1 MGLAVVTGGGTGIG
15 KGIARALA
23 NAGHNVVLVGRRGP
37 VVEAAAAELG
47 GGASAFAADVTD
59 VDQLAALADHV
70 GALGGLV
77 DVLVNNA
84 GGADRRPLHTLAD
97 VAEHWTN
104 TLTINVLSAVLTTEA
119 LKPMLA
125 RPGGRVI
132 SISSASSRGRGGN
145 VAYASAKAAMNRW
158 VMTLASELGRDGITA
173 NVVVPGFVPD
183 TELYGPDGAD
193 DVYRSRVLP
202 SVAVGRLGTPDDVGA
217 LVRFLA
223 SPDAGWIS
231 GQCYDIDGGTR
242 LPG

>member
-23 NAGHNVVLVGRRGP
+23 DAGDRVVLVGRRGP
-37 VVEAAAAELG
+37 VVKAAAAELG
-47 GGASAFAADVTD
+47 SGVSAFAADVTD
-59 VDQLAALADHV
+59 VDQLAALVDHV
-70 GALGGLV
+70 SGLGGVV

-84 GGADRRPLHTLAD
+84 GGADRRPIVTLAD
-97 VAEHWTN
+97 VAEYWTN
-104 TLTINVLSAVLTTEA
+104 AVTINLLSAVLTTEA

-193 DVYRSRVLP
+193 DTYRSRVLP
-202 SVAVGRLGTPDDVGA
+202 GVAVGRLGTPDDVGA

>member
-1 MGLAVVTGGGTGIG
+1 M
-15 KGIARALA
+15 
-23 NAGHNVVLVGRRGP
+23 
-37 VVEAAAAELG
+37 
-47 GGASAFAADVTD
+47 
-59 VDQLAALADHV
+59 
-70 GALGGLV
+70 
-77 DVLVNNA
+77 LVNNA
-84 GGADRRPLHTLAD
+84 GGTDRRPLHTLAD

>member
-1 MGLAVVTGGGTGIG
+1 
-15 KGIARALA
+15 
-23 NAGHNVVLVGRRGP
+23 
-37 VVEAAAAELG
+37 
-47 GGASAFAADVTD
+47 
-59 VDQLAALADHV
+59 
-70 GALGGLV
+70 
-77 DVLVNNA
+77 
-84 GGADRRPLHTLAD
+84 
-97 VAEHWTN
+97 
-104 TLTINVLSAVLTTEA
+104 
-119 LKPMLA
+119 
-125 RPGGRVI
+125 
-132 SISSASSRGRGGN
+132 
-145 VAYASAKAAMNRW
+145 MNRW